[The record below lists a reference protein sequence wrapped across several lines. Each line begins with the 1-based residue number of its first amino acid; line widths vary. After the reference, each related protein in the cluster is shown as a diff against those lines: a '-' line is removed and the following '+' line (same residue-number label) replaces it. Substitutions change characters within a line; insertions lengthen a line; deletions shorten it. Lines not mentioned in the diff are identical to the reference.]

1 MCPVFLELLVIPAA
15 VPIKK
20 FELSWQFFVVHFI
33 FSTIAPRMLMRE
45 MWSKISFMRL
55 GKSKES
61 GDHKK
66 TQEFLTYFRPKKIC
80 HRHQKCAN
88 VSNFL
93 IIFFW
98 YKCVEKITFFKQVVR
113 SSKFSSHG
121 NIDFLLYFVNI
132 CHHCVNFMIYN
143 KTSFLG

>member
-1 MCPVFLELLVIPAA
+1 MLVIPAA

-66 TQEFLTYFRPKKIC
+66 TQEFLTYFGPKKNLSPSSEMC
-80 HRHQKCAN
+80 KCIKFLD
-88 VSNFL
+88 NFSD
-93 IIFFW
+93 INAF
-98 YKCVEKITFFKQVVR
+98 E
-113 SSKFSSHG
+113 
-121 NIDFLLYFVNI
+121 NIAFL
-132 CHHCVNFMIYN
+132 N
-143 KTSFLG
+143 KL